1 MERGAHQQQVV
12 VRQRLCLTIATPA
25 LRIGWQGGVWPRR
38 RGAAVTGARVAHRQ
52 QVVAPEHHGFDQVA
66 QEVNGAGVSAI
77 FRRYS
82 GLAAFGTIGTVYV
95 FSSWEK

>member
-82 GLAAFGTIGTVYV
+82 GLAAFGTMYV
-95 FSSWEK
+95 FSLL